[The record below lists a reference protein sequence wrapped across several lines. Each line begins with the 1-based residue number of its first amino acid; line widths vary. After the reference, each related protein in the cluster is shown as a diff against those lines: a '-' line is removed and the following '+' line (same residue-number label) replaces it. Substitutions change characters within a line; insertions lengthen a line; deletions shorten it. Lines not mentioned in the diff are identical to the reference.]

1 MRTRTQQPKTAAP
14 RKAGKAQKSGTG
26 RAETT
31 AQYSGPERL
40 ADHAW
45 KPGQSGN
52 PAGRPK
58 GTKHKIQEAFLEDVL
73 AEWRESGKTA
83 IKEASEKYPL
93 GFCQMVAG
101 LLPKEAK
108 VEMDAAD
115 SFINLW
121 RMVASG
127 ELKREILEVEAADDE
142 AVEKKTH

>member
-1 MRTRTQQPKTAAP
+1 MTTKVQKPKNTAAKKA
-14 RKAGKAQKSGTG
+14 RKAQMSGAK

-73 AEWRESGKTA
+73 AEWQESGKTA
-83 IKEASEKYPL
+83 IKEASEKNPL

-108 VEMDAAD
+108 LEMDASDA
-115 SFINLW
+115 FINLW

-127 ELKREILEVEAADDE
+127 ELKREILGLEAADDE
-142 AVEKKTH
+142 SLEMATH

>member
-1 MRTRTQQPKTAAP
+1 MTTKIQDSKKARA
-14 RKAGKAQKSGTG
+14 RKAGKAQKPSVKP
-26 RAETT
+26 AETT

-73 AEWRESGKTA
+73 AEWQESGKTA
-83 IKEASEKYPL
+83 IKEASEKNPL

-108 VEMDAAD
+108 VEMDASD
-115 SFINLW
+115 SFVNLW

-127 ELKREILEVEAADDE
+127 ELKREILELEAAEDDSLE
-142 AVEKKTH
+142 MTTL